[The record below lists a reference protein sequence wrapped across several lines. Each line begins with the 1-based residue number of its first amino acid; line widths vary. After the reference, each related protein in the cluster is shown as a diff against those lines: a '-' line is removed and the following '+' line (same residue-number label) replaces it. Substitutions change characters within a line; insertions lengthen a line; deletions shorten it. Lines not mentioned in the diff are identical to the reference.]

1 MVYTMRQRI
10 EYDTGGENLAIT
22 YKPLY
27 RLMAEREMG
36 WEDLR
41 EGIGAASG
49 TTAKIHQGAY
59 VKLEI
64 IERVCRFLGC
74 RIEDVLEFED

>member
-1 MVYTMRQRI
+1 M
-10 EYDTGGENLAIT
+10 AIT
-22 YKPLY
+22 YRPLY
-27 RLMAEREMG
+27 KLMREREMG
-36 WEDLR
+36 WEELR
-41 EGIGAASG
+41 EGIAASPG
-49 TTAKIHQGAY
+49 TTAKMHQGAY